1 MTASSREPIRM
12 PISDAAVS
20 SRTSHAFTFTVS
32 VACCLLAVAAVIAT
46 ALPASARAACTT
58 LKPKSASAPYL
69 ITPCNEASVA
79 EHSSVTFIVYDS
91 NSQTRQSTK
100 DYPYLDLATVRD
112 VTDGQLAASTNGT
125 GVFQQLSPRPGHK
138 DEWTLTVKPQT
149 YRAWWDNH
157 TGNCYVQIRQ
167 LDPSGTDGVI
177 DSPIV
182 TVRVAANRG

>member
-1 MTASSREPIRM
+1 VSPRHSRAVAFPVRVVCVLVGL
-12 PISDAAVS
+12 AAV
-20 SRTSHAFTFTVS
+20 
-32 VACCLLAVAAVIAT
+32 LAAL
-46 ALPASARAACTT
+46 LPASASADCTT
-58 LKPKSASAPYL
+58 LKPKSSSAPYL
-69 ITPCNEASVA
+69 IAPCNNTSVA

-91 NSQTRQSTK
+91 NAQTRQSTR

-149 YRAWWDNH
+149 FRTWWDNH
-157 TGNCYVQIRQ
+157 AGTCYVQIRQ
-167 LDPSGTDGVI
+167 LDPTATDGVV

-182 TVRVAANRG
+182 TLRVASSRS